1 MAHTNLING
10 INLTPT
16 NSLVHLLDSN
26 DTDDNNEVPIVKHSA
41 YYGENDFS
49 SMLANKAGLT
59 ILSGNIQSIK
69 AKFDEL
75 EAFINRVNT
84 SNPISL
90 ICLQECWL
98 DEKNIESI
106 AMFNLKDYN
115 MSYQTKQ
122 CCGHGGLIIYVH
134 TQFTCTR
141 IDTISQAAT
150 GWEYMCV
157 ELSHQTPRSPKY
169 LVCNVYR
176 KPGELRE
183 DFNLFLQEFAS
194 FTLRVKRA
202 NKSSYIC
209 GDYNIDLLKIQRNA
223 HFNEFFDNLISC
235 GFFPKITLPTRIAG
249 QSASLI
255 DNIFSNNIDEREK
268 SGILL
273 NHISDHQLI
282 FTYIEHL
289 SYIQKVPKF
298 VEVEKV
304 NSSSI
309 KKFVEELENLNIY
322 DGLNKS
328 VDSSPHLNY
337 DTFINLVQYA
347 KNKHIPRKQVKYQK
361 KKHKKSK
368 WMTTGIL
375 NSINTK
381 DRMYKLLLKTDPL
394 TDRYM
399 TLKARFKTYRETL
412 RRSINEAKKMYYQK
426 VFGLYR
432 NDMKKLG

>member
-1 MAHTNLING
+1 MAHT
-10 INLTPT
+10 NLTPT

-49 SMLANKAGLT
+49 SMIANKAGLT

-69 AKFDEL
+69 AIFDEL

-84 SNPISL
+84 CNPISL

-106 AMFNLKDYN
+106 AIFNLKNYN

-134 TQFTCTR
+134 TQFTCTP
-141 IDTISQAAT
+141 IDTISQTAT

-176 KPGELRE
+176 NPGELRE

-194 FTLRVKRA
+194 FTLKVKRA
-202 NKSSYIC
+202 NTSSYIC

-255 DNIFSNNIDEREK
+255 DNIFSNNIDKREK
-268 SGILL
+268 AGILL

-282 FTYIEHL
+282 FIYIEHL

-298 VEVEKV
+298 VEAEKA

-309 KKFVEELENLNIY
+309 KK
-322 DGLNKS
+322 
-328 VDSSPHLNY
+328 
-337 DTFINLVQYA
+337 
-347 KNKHIPRKQVKYQK
+347 
-361 KKHKKSK
+361 
-368 WMTTGIL
+368 
-375 NSINTK
+375 
-381 DRMYKLLLKTDPL
+381 LLK
-394 TDRYM
+394 
-399 TLKARFKTYRETL
+399 
-412 RRSINEAKKMYYQK
+412 N
-426 VFGLYR
+426 
-432 NDMKKLG
+432 

>member
-1 MAHTNLING
+1 M
-10 INLTPT
+10 
-16 NSLVHLLDSN
+16 DSN

-98 DEKNIESI
+98 EEKNIESI

-134 TQFTCTR
+134 TQFTCTP

-157 ELSHQTPRSPKY
+157 ELSHQPPRSPKY

-176 KPGELRE
+176 KPGEFRE

-194 FTLRVKRA
+194 FTLKVKRA

-209 GDYNIDLLKIQRNA
+209 RDYNIDSMHLAEATKGDGHYGIGVALT
-223 HFNEFFDNLISC
+223 HPSC
-235 GFFPKITLPTRIAG
+235 LQKTSWKG
-249 QSASLI
+249 
-255 DNIFSNNIDEREK
+255 SNKLGEALMDARRE
-268 SGILL
+268 L
-273 NHISDHQLI
+273 
-282 FTYIEHL
+282 
-289 SYIQKVPKF
+289 
-298 VEVEKV
+298 
-304 NSSSI
+304 
-309 KKFVEELENLNIY
+309 
-322 DGLNKS
+322 
-328 VDSSPHLNY
+328 
-337 DTFINLVQYA
+337 
-347 KNKHIPRKQVKYQK
+347 K
-361 KKHKKSK
+361 KK
-368 WMTTGIL
+368 
-375 NSINTK
+375 
-381 DRMYKLLLKTDPL
+381 P
-394 TDRYM
+394 
-399 TLKARFKTYRETL
+399 A
-412 RRSINEAKKMYYQK
+412 
-426 VFGLYR
+426 
-432 NDMKKLG
+432 

>member
-75 EAFINRVNT
+75 DAFINRVNT

-134 TQFTCTR
+134 TQFTCTL

-194 FTLRVKRA
+194 FTLKVKRA

-255 DNIFSNNIDEREK
+255 DNIFSNNNNK
-268 SGILL
+268 
-273 NHISDHQLI
+273 
-282 FTYIEHL
+282 L
-289 SYIQKVPKF
+289 SLF
-298 VEVEKV
+298 A
-304 NSSSI
+304 
-309 KKFVEELENLNIY
+309 
-322 DGLNKS
+322 
-328 VDSSPHLNY
+328 H
-337 DTFINLVQYA
+337 
-347 KNKHIPRKQVKYQK
+347 
-361 KKHKKSK
+361 
-368 WMTTGIL
+368 
-375 NSINTK
+375 NSI
-381 DRMYKLLLKTDPL
+381 D
-394 TDRYM
+394 
-399 TLKARFKTYRETL
+399 
-412 RRSINEAKKMYYQK
+412 
-426 VFGLYR
+426 
-432 NDMKKLG
+432 

>member
-59 ILSGNIQSIK
+59 ILSGNIQSMK

-106 AMFNLKDYN
+106 AMINLKDYN

-134 TQFTCTR
+134 TQFTCTP

-194 FTLRVKRA
+194 FTLNRVSTPKVHQNSRSFPGFL
-202 NKSSYIC
+202 KV
-209 GDYNIDLLKIQRNA
+209 DLK
-223 HFNEFFDNLISC
+223 
-235 GFFPKITLPTRIAG
+235 
-249 QSASLI
+249 
-255 DNIFSNNIDEREK
+255 FSRCKNY
-268 SGILL
+268 S
-273 NHISDHQLI
+273 
-282 FTYIEHL
+282 YIEHCR
-289 SYIQKVPKF
+289 SNIIQIRVLF
-298 VEVEKV
+298 V
-304 NSSSI
+304 
-309 KKFVEELENLNIY
+309 LML
-322 DGLNKS
+322 
-328 VDSSPHLNY
+328 
-337 DTFINLVQYA
+337 
-347 KNKHIPRKQVKYQK
+347 
-361 KKHKKSK
+361 
-368 WMTTGIL
+368 
-375 NSINTK
+375 
-381 DRMYKLLLKTDPL
+381 
-394 TDRYM
+394 
-399 TLKARFKTYRETL
+399 
-412 RRSINEAKKMYYQK
+412 
-426 VFGLYR
+426 
-432 NDMKKLG
+432 

>member
-49 SMLANKAGLT
+49 SMLANKAGIT
-59 ILSGNIQSIK
+59 ILSRNIQSIK

-134 TQFTCTR
+134 TQFTCTS

-194 FTLRVKRA
+194 FTLKVKRA
-202 NKSSYIC
+202 NKSSYI
-209 GDYNIDLLKIQRNA
+209 YAEI
-223 HFNEFFDNLISC
+223 
-235 GFFPKITLPTRIAG
+235 ITL
-249 QSASLI
+249 
-255 DNIFSNNIDEREK
+255 
-268 SGILL
+268 
-273 NHISDHQLI
+273 
-282 FTYIEHL
+282 TY
-289 SYIQKVPKF
+289 
-298 VEVEKV
+298 
-304 NSSSI
+304 
-309 KKFVEELENLNIY
+309 
-322 DGLNKS
+322 
-328 VDSSPHLNY
+328 
-337 DTFINLVQYA
+337 
-347 KNKHIPRKQVKYQK
+347 
-361 KKHKKSK
+361 
-368 WMTTGIL
+368 
-375 NSINTK
+375 
-381 DRMYKLLLKTDPL
+381 
-394 TDRYM
+394 
-399 TLKARFKTYRETL
+399 
-412 RRSINEAKKMYYQK
+412 
-426 VFGLYR
+426 
-432 NDMKKLG
+432 

>member
-1 MAHTNLING
+1 MAHTNLINR
-10 INLTPT
+10 INLTPP

-41 YYGENDFS
+41 YYGENDFP

-134 TQFTCTR
+134 TQFACTP

-150 GWEYMCV
+150 GWEYMYV

-176 KPGELRE
+176 KPRELRE
-183 DFNLFLQEFAS
+183 DSNLH
-194 FTLRVKRA
+194 R
-202 NKSSYIC
+202 
-209 GDYNIDLLKIQRNA
+209 LL
-223 HFNEFFDNLISC
+223 
-235 GFFPKITLPTRIAG
+235 
-249 QSASLI
+249 
-255 DNIFSNNIDEREK
+255 
-268 SGILL
+268 
-273 NHISDHQLI
+273 
-282 FTYIEHL
+282 
-289 SYIQKVPKF
+289 
-298 VEVEKV
+298 
-304 NSSSI
+304 
-309 KKFVEELENLNIY
+309 
-322 DGLNKS
+322 
-328 VDSSPHLNY
+328 
-337 DTFINLVQYA
+337 
-347 KNKHIPRKQVKYQK
+347 
-361 KKHKKSK
+361 SK
-368 WMTTGIL
+368 
-375 NSINTK
+375 
-381 DRMYKLLLKTDPL
+381 
-394 TDRYM
+394 
-399 TLKARFKTYRETL
+399 
-412 RRSINEAKKMYYQK
+412 
-426 VFGLYR
+426 
-432 NDMKKLG
+432 

>member
-134 TQFTCTR
+134 TQFTCTP

-150 GWEYMCV
+150 EWEYMCV

-183 DFNLFLQEFAS
+183 DFNLFLREFA
-194 FTLRVKRA
+194 
-202 NKSSYIC
+202 
-209 GDYNIDLLKIQRNA
+209 
-223 HFNEFFDNLISC
+223 
-235 GFFPKITLPTRIAG
+235 
-249 QSASLI
+249 
-255 DNIFSNNIDEREK
+255 
-268 SGILL
+268 
-273 NHISDHQLI
+273 
-282 FTYIEHL
+282 
-289 SYIQKVPKF
+289 
-298 VEVEKV
+298 
-304 NSSSI
+304 
-309 KKFVEELENLNIY
+309 
-322 DGLNKS
+322 
-328 VDSSPHLNY
+328 
-337 DTFINLVQYA
+337 
-347 KNKHIPRKQVKYQK
+347 
-361 KKHKKSK
+361 
-368 WMTTGIL
+368 
-375 NSINTK
+375 
-381 DRMYKLLLKTDPL
+381 
-394 TDRYM
+394 
-399 TLKARFKTYRETL
+399 
-412 RRSINEAKKMYYQK
+412 
-426 VFGLYR
+426 
-432 NDMKKLG
+432 